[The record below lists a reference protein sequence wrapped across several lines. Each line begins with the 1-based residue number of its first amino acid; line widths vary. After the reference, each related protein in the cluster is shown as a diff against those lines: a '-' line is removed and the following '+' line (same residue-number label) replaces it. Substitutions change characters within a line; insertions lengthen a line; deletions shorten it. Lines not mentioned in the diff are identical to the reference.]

1 MKKLFLLFS
10 LVFVFLVAQ
19 AFAED
24 SALVEAAKKEKA
36 RRAELKKPA
45 KVLTNQD
52 IEKFKEKN
60 PGAEG
65 QAQTSTAAETNQP
78 DQEANQQEKQTEKK
92 VPLYNDEKYWRDR
105 AQGLSDQIS
114 ELEKRTQE
122 LQSDINA
129 LWMAGTASDNG
140 QQTVLIGSQRAERM
154 EELKQAQ
161 QQLDAAR
168 QAQENLQ
175 EEARKEGALPG
186 WVTPQ

>member
-1 MKKLFLLFS
+1 MKQLFLLLS
-10 LVFVFLVAQ
+10 LVFVFVIAQ
-19 AFAED
+19 AFAQD
-24 SALVEAAKKEKA
+24 SPLVEAAKKEKA
-36 RRAELKKPA
+36 RREQLKKPA
-45 KVLTNQD
+45 RVLTNQD

-60 PGAEG
+60 PTAEG
-65 QAQTSTAAETNQP
+65 QAQTSTVAEP
-78 DQEANQQEKQTEKK
+78 DQQSEKQAKQEEKK

-105 AQGLSDQIS
+105 AQAISDQIS

-122 LQSDINA
+122 LQSDVNA

-161 QQLDAAR
+161 QQLDAAK
-168 QAQENLQ
+168 QAQDDLQ

-186 WVTPQ
+186 WVQPQ